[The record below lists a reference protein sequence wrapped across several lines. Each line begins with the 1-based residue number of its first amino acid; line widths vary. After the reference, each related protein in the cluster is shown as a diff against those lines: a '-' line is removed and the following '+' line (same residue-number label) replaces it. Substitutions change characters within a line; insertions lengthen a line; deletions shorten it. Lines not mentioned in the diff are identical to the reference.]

1 MKEDYIDR
9 LLADAGRQGALRR
22 SVAERCDELDGR
34 LAAHAAD
41 RRRYYRLALAAL
53 ATMLMAV
60 GGVNVALGWIC
71 APVLARDG
79 AAGVRGMI
87 RVGRGSAD
95 GVIASCRQNT
105 MI

>member
-9 LLADAGRQGALRR
+9 LLVDVGRQGALRR

-41 RRRYYRLALAAL
+41 RRRYYRFALAAL
-53 ATMLMAV
+53 ATMLVAV
-60 GGVNVALGWIC
+60 GGANVAL
-71 APVLARDG
+71 VARQEQSLRCNS
-79 AAGVRGMI
+79 ACNTQELLTA
-87 RVGRGSAD
+87 AD

-105 MI
+105 TI

>member
-1 MKEDYIDR
+1 MKEDYIDL

-41 RRRYYRLALAAL
+41 RRRYYRLALAAVAAL
-53 ATMLMAV
+53 LVAV
-60 GGVNVALGWIC
+60 GGVNVAL
-71 APVLARDG
+71 AARQEQSLRCNS
-79 AAGVRGMI
+79 ACNAQELLTA
-87 RVGRGSAD
+87 AD